1 MIDLA
6 RTAHYERML
15 AAPVLCPKSVEEH
28 LREDNAEL
36 MAQNAKLKQELQD
49 ALQQVES
56 LKREMEATRLRS
68 RLVLQTCLRPP
79 P

>member
-1 MIDLA
+1 
-6 RTAHYERML
+6 ML
-15 AAPVLCPKSVEEH
+15 AHATPSLANP
-28 LREDNAEL
+28 RL